1 MLSEEEGKFTRMS
14 EEKECRSGADA
25 ANLAENFM
33 NSREHFVGP
42 KKSIFNNFFPP
53 TMKLVHSFAH
63 KISSCTIIQKVF

>member
-14 EEKECRSGADA
+14 ERKMSAGLADA

-42 KKSIFNNFFPP
+42 KKSIFNNFFHT
-53 TMKLVHSFAH
+53 TMRDLREFIPFAH
-63 KISSCTIIQKVF
+63 KI